1 MRVSGFTFCRNAV
14 KYDYPL
20 AETIR
25 SILPWVDE
33 FVVNVGDCDDGTLE
47 LVERIGD
54 RKVRILRSVWD
65 ENLCQDGL
73 VYAQQTNIALRACT
87 GDWAFYVQA
96 DEVIHETDA
105 PAIWA
110 AMERY
115 LPETP
120 VLGLMFRYLHF
131 EGDYWSINPWGYRRE
146 IRIVRTDGRVR
157 SHGDA
162 CGFMAV
168 QDGVD
173 VKRGPA
179 SRWRW
184 SGGRIFHYGWVKAP
198 TVMLQTKREQLSNH
212 YGQRFVVEAEMRF
225 DVRFYETDRYDYPR
239 YEGLK
244 EFRGSHPAVMT
255 ERLRTAHRLRPR
267 RNRWLNW
274 RFYREVFTHGFKG

>member
-20 AETIR
+20 VEAIR

-33 FVVNVGDCDDGTLE
+33 FVVNVGDCDDGTPE

-54 RKVRILRSVWD
+54 PKVRILHSVWD
-65 ENLCQDGL
+65 ERLREDGL
-73 VYAQQTNIALRACT
+73 VFAQQTNIALDACT
-87 GDWAFYVQA
+87 GEWAFYLQA
-96 DEVIHETDA
+96 DEVVHEEDI

-110 AMERY
+110 SMGQHLSNRQ
-115 LPETP
+115 

-131 EGDYWSINPWGYRRE
+131 EGDYWSVNPWGYRRE
-146 IRIVRTDGRVR
+146 IRIIRNDGRVR

-162 CGFMAV
+162 CGFVAV
-168 QDGVD
+168 EDGVD
-173 VKRGPA
+173 VKRGSA
-179 SRWRW
+179 GRWRR

-198 TVMLQTKREQLSNH
+198 EVLIRKVRHQITFYHGETPPPEQAHLYRMGAYN
-212 YGQRFVVEAEMRF
+212 FP
-225 DVRFYETDRYDYPR
+225 RYDFLR
-239 YEGLK
+239 
-244 EFRGSHPAVMT
+244 EFRGSHPAIMA
-255 ERLRTAHRLRPR
+255 ERVSRARRLRPR

>member
-20 AETIR
+20 VEAIR
-25 SILPWVDE
+25 SVLPWVDE

-47 LVERIGD
+47 SVGRIGD
-54 RKVRILRSVWD
+54 PKVRILRTVWD
-65 ENLCQDGL
+65 ESLRQDGL
-73 VYAQQTNIALRACT
+73 IYAQQTNIALGACT
-87 GDWAFYVQA
+87 GDWAFYLQA
-96 DEVIHETDA
+96 DEVVHEADV

-110 AMERY
+110 AMERH
-115 LPETP
+115 LPETD

-131 EGDYWSINPWGYRRE
+131 EGDYWSLNPWRYKRE
-146 IRIVRTDGRVR
+146 IRIVRNDGRVR

-162 CGFMAV
+162 CGFQSVA
-168 QDGVD
+168 DALD
-173 VKRGPA
+173 LKRGPA

-198 TVMLQTKREQLSNH
+198 AVMVQKKREQVGH
-212 YGQRFVVEAEMRF
+212 YHAGGPVREGEAH
-225 DVRFYETDRYDYPR
+225 FYETETYDYPL
-239 YEGLK
+239 YEALK
-244 EFRGSHPAVMT
+244 EFRGIHPAVMV
-255 ERLRTAHRLRPR
+255 ERLGRSRRLRPR